1 MIDIGNVEILQI
13 VEAVAREKG
22 LPREQLISAMEQAIA
37 TAGRRKYGQENN
49 IKAEINRKNGEIK
62 LFRVLTVVENLE
74 DYLTQIS
81 LADAKE
87 RDLDAKIGDE
97 ILELLP
103 PIDLGRV
110 AAQSAKQIIVQ
121 KVNEAEREKQYNDF
135 KNRKGEILN
144 GIVKRVDFGNVIVDL
159 GRAEAMLRRDQ
170 VIRGETFKVNDR
182 IKAYVQDVRLESKG
196 PQIFLSRTDDQMLAK
211 LFELE
216 VPEIYD
222 NVIEIKAIARDPGSK
237 SKIAVFAPDS
247 SIDPI
252 GSCVGIKGARV
263 RAITNELVG
272 EKIDIVLWDR
282 NMAQFVIN
290 AMAPAE
296 ISKIV
301 IDEDKKRVEIV
312 VPTEQLSIAI
322 GRRGQ
327 NVKLASKLTGWNIDV
342 MTEDQESKRRN
353 DEFTLTTE
361 LFMKALDVEEVIG
374 QLLSVEG
381 FLTIEQ
387 VATAEVNTLSAIEG
401 FDIDLATELK
411 NRAVTYVENKN
422 AQILEKLE
430 ELGVTQEL
438 VDILDLR
445 PESILNLAEYGI
457 KTIEDLGEMTVAEF
471 KKLVAE
477 QEMSDQDIEALI
489 KAAKLQSDKSEAS

>member
-1 MIDIGNVEILQI
+1 MVDIGNVEILQI

-62 LFRVLTVVENLE
+62 LFRVLTVVEDLE

-81 LADAKE
+81 LEDAKE

-121 KVNEAEREKQYNDF
+121 KVDEADREKQYNDF
-135 KNRKGEILN
+135 KDRKGEILN
-144 GIVKRVDFGNVIVDL
+144 GIVKRVDFGNVIIDL
-159 GRAEAMLRRDQ
+159 GRAEAVLSKDQ
-170 VIRGETFKVNDR
+170 IIRGEIFKVNDR

-196 PQIFLSRTDDQMLAK
+196 QQIFLSRTDDQMLAK

-222 NVIEIKAIARDPGSK
+222 KVIEIKAIARDPGSK
-237 SKIAVFAPDS
+237 SKIAVFASDS

-252 GSCVGIKGARV
+252 GSCVGIKGSRV

-381 FLTIEQ
+381 FSSIEQ
-387 VATAEVNTLSAIEG
+387 VANAEVNALAEIEG

-411 NRAVTYVENKN
+411 NRAMTHVENKN
-422 AQILEKLE
+422 AQILEQLE

-457 KTIEDLGEMTVAEF
+457 KTIEDLGEMTVTEF

-477 QEMSDQDIEALI
+477 QEMSNQDIEALI
-489 KAAKLQSDKSEAS
+489 KAAKLQSDTTKPS